1 MGTRSVV
8 AVRESNTVEITSAYV
23 HYDGYL
29 AGVGMTLLS
38 EFNSA
43 EGARKVVEGGYY
55 SSLSENLEESLSG
68 SANKE
73 EASVYENMEEFK
85 HDCTHSDWEFAY
97 LYDVD
102 RDEWLYAKMTGWG
115 DSSDGGFENYWSEFE
130 AMSDDVLK
138 DVLETASRLEG
149 SKWNGEY
156 DDYVVE
162 LREWATGFIADSAVN

>member
-8 AVRESNTVEITSAYV
+8 AVRESNSVEITSAYV

-29 AGVGMTLLS
+29 SGVGMTLLS
-38 EFNSA
+38 AFNSA
-43 EGARKVVEGGYY
+43 EGAREVVEGGYY

-85 HDCTHSDWEFAY
+85 H
-97 LYDVD
+97 
-102 RDEWLYAKMTGWG
+102 
-115 DSSDGGFENYWSEFE
+115 WSEFE

-162 LREWATGFIADSAVN
+162 LREWATGFIAESAVN

>member
-8 AVRESNTVEITSAYV
+8 AVRERDSVEILSAYV

-29 AGVGMTLLS
+29 SGVGVTLLS

-55 SSLSENLEESLSG
+55 SSLSENLEESLSK

-73 EASVYENMEEFK
+73 EPSVYKNMEEFK

-97 LYDVD
+97 LYDVEKD
-102 RDEWLYAKMTGWG
+102 AWLYAKMTGWG
-115 DSSDGGFENYWSEFE
+115 ESSEGFENYWSEFE
-130 AMSDDVLK
+130 VMADDVLK
-138 DVLETASRLEG
+138 DALETASRLEH
-149 SKWNGEY
+149 SKWNGDY

-162 LREWATGFIADSAVN
+162 LREWATGFIADTSVK